1 MRGTETNGVFAA
13 SMVGASA
20 ILSMLASSSS
30 VSVLAFATA
39 FMVRPSSSNHNNHS
53 CLSAS
58 TKPLFMDETTAAVTA
73 NNNSKNKNIN
83 DSVSN
88 YYGKELVT
96 NEDLKTNACCA
107 ANAPPSYIQDCISKI
122 HPEVV
127 AKYYGCG
134 LCLPQYPLDGCAI
147 LDLGSGSGRDCY
159 IASQLVG
166 PTGSVLGVDMTEE
179 QLAVAQKHVPYHTEQ
194 VGYANVDF
202 QKGNLEHLADL
213 HLPPNSFD
221 VIISNCV
228 INLCSD
234 KEAVLSECLKLLKPG
249 GELYFSDVY
258 SNRRVP
264 QSLQDDEVLWGEC
277 LSGALY
283 WNDFENMARSV
294 GFHDPRL
301 VEDAPITVQNADVE
315 RVIAAAGNEELKF
328 YSATYRLWK
337 IDDLEPHCEDY
348 GQAVIYKPPNTTK
361 SCCGDANEED
371 GGGMDR
377 YPSGWLLDKHHYF
390 EAGKIHPVCGN
401 TYKMLHDTK
410 LKSYFDFIGTWDH
423 HYGIFEGCGSSIPY
437 DDSATSTGGSKGAST
452 GGCC

>member
-1 MRGTETNGVFAA
+1 M
-13 SMVGASA
+13 
-20 ILSMLASSSS
+20 
-30 VSVLAFATA
+30 
-39 FMVRPSSSNHNNHS
+39 
-53 CLSAS
+53 
-58 TKPLFMDETTAAVTA
+58 
-73 NNNSKNKNIN
+73 
-83 DSVSN
+83 SN

-179 QLAVAQKHVPYHTEQ
+179 QLAVARKHVPYHTEQ

-213 HLPPNSFD
+213 QLPPNSFD

-348 GQAVIYKPPNTTK
+348 GQAVIYKPPNTSN
-361 SCCGDANEED
+361 SCCDDANED
-371 GGGMDR
+371 DSGGMDR

-401 TYKMLHDTK
+401 TYVPIL
-410 LKSYFDFIGTWDH
+410 SYPIL
-423 HYGIFEGCGSSIPY
+423 S
-437 DDSATSTGGSKGAST
+437 
-452 GGCC
+452 